1 MRSVSVHTLPQ
12 KTRKSLNI
20 QSLFH
25 RKLAKNVVKVIN
37 NTYRLQGL
45 DQKPFL
51 VGNVSLEGSL
61 QEALN
66 IVSYLDADLH

>member
-1 MRSVSVHTLPQ
+1 MRSVSVHTLPK

-25 RKLAKNVVKVIN
+25 RKLAKNIVKVRN
-37 NTYRLQGL
+37 NTYRLQSL

-51 VGNVSLEGSL
+51 VGNVSLERSL
-61 QEALN
+61 KEALSRVVN
-66 IVSYLDADLH
+66 LDADLY

>member
-1 MRSVSVHTLPQ
+1 MFNRFFIEIS
-12 KTRKSLNI
+12 KEYRAGDK
-20 QSLFH
+20 
-25 RKLAKNVVKVIN
+25 

-66 IVSYLDADLH
+66 IVVNLDADLH